1 MIRLEYSDINKI
13 SEVSTKIINYSSHIR
28 IWAFYGE
35 MGVGKT
41 TLIAEL
47 AKQLG
52 SSALASSPTFAIV
65 NEYPLPNDEKIYHF
79 DFYRL
84 SNLLELIEIGFEDY
98 LTSGHYCFMEWPEI
112 AEPILNQYSYIKIFL
127 EQNENGNRYITI
139 YV

>member
-1 MIRLEYSDINKI
+1 MRIEYTDINKI
-13 SEVSTKIINYSSHIR
+13 SEVSTKIIKLANHFR

-52 SSALASSPTFAIV
+52 SSTLASSPTFAIV

-84 SNLLELIEIGFEDY
+84 SNLHELIEIGFEDY
-98 LTSGHYCFMEWPEI
+98 LTSGNYCFMEWPEI
-112 AEPILNQYSYIKIFL
+112 AEPILNQYSFLKIFI
-127 EQNENGNRYITI
+127 EQNEKGNRYISI
-139 YV
+139 NV